1 MWRSLRVSGYKKM
14 SKKPNRGNELGNL
27 FSFAEEYLIVPSLI
41 PVNQGMRLG
50 GWQNSL
56 ICMKLSAQASTSFH
70 CVCSLEWNAAKVF
83 RAEHT
88 RRQVAATRCGDK
100 SQLQVTL
107 CVRENFFVKVS
118 VSETEFCRHNKSHKI
133 KSDWICTTPC
143 GNKTLLLRQRFPQ
156 KFSRTRKL
164 LQQLI
169 ARPVHT
175 ERFCCRDLLQQ
186 HVA

>member
-70 CVCSLEWNAAKVF
+70 CVCSPEWNAAKVF

-118 VSETEFCRHNKSHKI
+118 VSETEFCRHNKSPKI
-133 KSDWICTTPC
+133 KSNWICTTPC
-143 GNKTLLLRQRFPQ
+143 GDKTLWLRQRFPQ

-175 ERFCCRDLLQQ
+175 ERFCRRDLLQR

>member
-1 MWRSLRVSGYKKM
+1 MWRGLRVSGYKKM

-27 FSFAEEYLIVPSLI
+27 FSFAEEYLINPSLI
-41 PVNQGMRLG
+41 PVKKGMRPHF
-50 GWQNSL
+50 
-56 ICMKLSAQASTSFH
+56 T
-70 CVCSLEWNAAKVF
+70 VCSPEWNAAKVF

-100 SQLQVTL
+100 SQLQVAL

-133 KSDWICTTPC
+133 KSDWISATRC
-143 GNKTLLLRQRFPQ
+143 GDKTLLLRRRFPP
-156 KFSRTRKL
+156 KNFSRTREL

-175 ERFCCRDLLQQ
+175 KRFCRRD
-186 HVA
+186 